1 MEDHFEPPE
10 IQQHSPL
17 VWLFKALGFRYV
29 VFLPFITLLAL
40 VLAIIAIR
48 RFKTPVLT
56 ALLLAVV
63 PLPLFYGAMAT
74 IDGMLASMQVVML
87 SSATV
92 KPSELAEG
100 GSLSLVSLQVGL
112 VLSLPV
118 YLLAVT
124 ALAYRALSHS
134 EANQPQKGSEP
145 AIGARLAPK
154 T

>member
-10 IQQHSPL
+10 IEQHSPL
-17 VWLFKALGFRYV
+17 VWLLKALGFRYV

-40 VLAIIAIR
+40 VLAIIAIG

-74 IDGMLASMQVVML
+74 IDGMTASMQAVMI
-87 SSATV
+87 SGAIV
-92 KPSELAEG
+92 KPSNLAEG
-100 GSLSLVSLQVGL
+100 GALSLVSLQVGL
-112 VLSLPV
+112 VLSLLV

-124 ALAYRALSHS
+124 ALAYRALTHS
-134 EANQPQKGSEP
+134 EADQPPKSSQP
-145 AIGARLAPK
+145 AIGATFAPK